1 MNRLVILLL
10 ILSPI
15 FSHAQKRLDLI
26 HDNAFVFFD
35 YQEKAFCV
43 LDDSTFIWKYDATK
57 IKWQKVPLELSIDM
71 PFAKF
76 LSEFIPMSEN
86 GTPVYFVHGGCGVV
100 YALNKNKIFRHDHS
114 FYHMNQFEGAF
125 FMDEGE
131 PRIYGGYGLFTSK
144 NIITRYDTI
153 EREWFVLNSTNNPPP
168 AGVRNNIQK
177 NKRFYYVFDGFS
189 MIRSSVKNFNY
200 LHRFDLISQRWENLG
215 KINPNIPKKK
225 YYTHQGHIQNQSNLI
240 SCFPNVI
247 VTYDFDNLRYKK
259 YHVTS
264 TNLYQNIIK
273 VDSLYLLL
281 KKTSSPCLFVEIS
294 TNNFLKN
301 LNLEEG
307 NIILDESNLF
317 DTYKLQI
324 IVFLILIALIIVLIY
339 RFTFRNKTNRHTDT
353 NQFIE
358 SNHIEFNQVEID
370 LIKLLKVNNE
380 TGLEIS
386 FINDLV
392 NQDQP
397 SIDTLKKRRESL
409 LKELRYKLAMK
420 FNIPQEEIF
429 IEKRMISDKRMKLLF
444 LNESVLSK
452 F

>member
-1 MNRLVILLL
+1 MTRFALLVLLL
-10 ILSPI
+10 SP
-15 FSHAQKRLDLI
+15 FYLTAQKRLNLV
-26 HDNAFVFFD
+26 HDNAFVFYD
-35 YQEKAFCV
+35 YSTKSFCV
-43 LDDSTFIWKYDATK
+43 LDDSTFLWKYDENK
-57 IKWQKVPLELSIDM
+57 IKWQKTPLELSIDM

-100 YALNKNKIFRHDHS
+100 FSLAKNRISRHDHS

-153 EREWFVLNSTNNPPP
+153 EREWFVLNSINNPPP

-177 NKRFYYVFDGFS
+177 NKRYYYVFDGFS

-200 LHRFDLISQRWENLG
+200 LHRFDLTTQKWENLG

-225 YYTHQGHIQNQSNLI
+225 YYTHQGHIQNQSNLF

-294 TNNFLKN
+294 TSNFLKN
-301 LNLEEG
+301 LDVEEG
-307 NIILDESNLF
+307 NIILNESSLIVKYKLELLSLFVFILIIILIYRLKILKKPVQIKGTVQNIESNL
-317 DTYKLQI
+317 
-324 IVFLILIALIIVLIY
+324 
-339 RFTFRNKTNRHTDT
+339 N
-353 NQFIE
+353 
-358 SNHIEFNQVEID
+358 EFNQIEME
-370 LIKLLKVNNE
+370 LINLLKINNE

-392 NQDQP
+392 NQDHP

-420 FNIPQEEIF
+420 FNIPQEDIF

-444 LNESVLSK
+444 LNENVLSK